1 MQLNSEEEKATTFL
15 EDAEEQLRMMTEKS
29 IFIEWAYE
37 SNIND
42 ENEKKKLQ
50 FQVFF
55 FFFAMQFQV
64 CKFWAHRKCPDS
76 RMLTG
81 ADSC

>member
-1 MQLNSEEEKATTFL
+1 MNSEEEKASTFL

-50 FQVFF
+50 FQVI
-55 FFFAMQFQV
+55 
-64 CKFWAHRKCPDS
+64 KFCAHRKCPDS

-81 ADSC
+81 ADSY

>member
-1 MQLNSEEEKATTFL
+1 MNSEEEKAATFL

-50 FQVFF
+50 FQVI
-55 FFFAMQFQV
+55 
-64 CKFWAHRKCPDS
+64 KFWAHRKCPDS

>member
-1 MQLNSEEEKATTFL
+1 MNSEEEKATTFL

-50 FQVFF
+50 FQVITS
-55 FFFAMQFQV
+55 
-64 CKFWAHRKCPDS
+64 WAYRKCPHS

-81 ADSC
+81 ADSY